1 MDINNLSLQL
11 LVQNINL
18 WFKLKKYMARIKGL
32 LTTADYLPIEDF
44 NRLVDGLHSDRK
56 YVWEL
61 FCRLS
66 FCTALRA
73 SDVLSL
79 KWKDILSKDEL
90 AKSEKKTSKTRKIK
104 FHASVKSKIW
114 ELYCLIGKPDILLP
128 VICNPKTEEAYSL
141 EYVNRLLKVFRVRYR
156 MPIKAF
162 STHTF
167 RKTFGRYVYE
177 TSGKT
182 AESLILLNSIFRHS
196 SLEITKIYIG
206 IRQNEIDNVFLS
218 IDFN

>member
-1 MDINNLSLQL
+1 
-11 LVQNINL
+11 
-18 WFKLKKYMARIKGL
+18 MARIKGL

-44 NRLVDGLHSDRK
+44 NRLVDGLHADKK
-56 YVWEL
+56 YIWEL
-61 FCRLS
+61 YGRLS
-66 FCTALRA
+66 FCMALRG

-79 KWKDILSKDEL
+79 KWSDILGKDEFTKIEQKTK
-90 AKSEKKTSKTRKIK
+90 KSRKIK
-104 FHASVKSKIW
+104 FHASVRNKIFN
-114 ELYCLIGKPDILLP
+114 LYALMGKPDVSNP
-128 VICNPKTEEAYSL
+128 VFCNPRTQKSYTL
-141 EYVNRLLKVFRVRYR
+141 KHVNELLKIFRVKYR

-177 TSGKT
+177 SSGRT
-182 AESLILLNSIFRHS
+182 AESLILLNTIFKHS